1 MVINMVVGIPTS
13 GKEKLHEY
21 PDVIAVD
28 MPYTNLEN
36 ITQYLEAVI
45 PTLNYETSS
54 TNRNTE
60 RTVKANIPCASSF
73 FLKYNMNYSYEVQ
86 YIEGNKKKIV
96 SYKKM
101 PLLSMEEMCA
111 NEGKPFCGQTFTK
124 CKTHKED
131 KVWVRLRIVDGHVSF
146 IDSKK
151 NVTKT
156 AVGKYCKCQK

>member
-1 MVINMVVGIPTS
+1 MVNMVVGIPTS
-13 GKEKLHEY
+13 GKEELGEY

-28 MPYTNLEN
+28 MPYTNLAN
-36 ITQYLEAVI
+36 VTQYLEAVI
-45 PTLNYETSS
+45 PTLNYETLSISRS
-54 TNRNTE
+54 TA
-60 RTVKANIPCASSF
+60 RTRKANIPCQSSL
-73 FLKYNMNYSYEVQ
+73 FLRYNMNYSYDVQ

-101 PLLSMEEMCA
+101 PLLSIEEMCA
-111 NEGKPFCGQTFTK
+111 DEGKPCCGQTNTK

-131 KVWVRLRIVDGHVSF
+131 KIWVRLKIVEGHVLF

-151 NVTKT
+151 IVTKA